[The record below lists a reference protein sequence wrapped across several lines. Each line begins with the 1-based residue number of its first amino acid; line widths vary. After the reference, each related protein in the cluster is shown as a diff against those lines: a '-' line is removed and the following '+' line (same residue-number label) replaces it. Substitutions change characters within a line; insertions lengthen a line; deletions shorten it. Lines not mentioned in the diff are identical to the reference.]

1 MLAWIPIAVLL
12 IWISI
17 YDIRFHL
24 IRNIDLVMLLLLSL
38 PYIDNWLIGALNLFT
53 YTLINLVSKGRIGI
67 GDIKLSL
74 LIGMQ
79 LNSISLLLNALSY
92 TWIFGGI
99 YASLSRSTAIAFA
112 PFMICGTLLAGI
124 T

>member
-17 YDIRFHL
+17 YDVRFHL
-24 IRNIDLVMLLLLSL
+24 IRNIDLVVLLLLSL
-38 PYIDNWLIGALNLFT
+38 PYFDNWLIGALNLFT
-53 YTLINLVSKGRIGI
+53 YTLINLVSKGRIGV

-99 YASLSRSTAIAFA
+99 YASLSRKTSIAFA

>member
-79 LNSISLLLNALSY
+79 LNSVALLLNALSY

>member
-67 GDIKLSL
+67 GDIKLSF

-79 LNSISLLLNALSY
+79 LNSVALLLNALSY

>member
-53 YTLINLVSKGRIGI
+53 YTLINLASKGRIGI

-79 LNSISLLLNALSY
+79 LNSVALLLNALSY